1 MATKANDKSRELME
15 AYNQA
20 VSSAFRAA
28 DAGIAQSAAAVKV
41 FSEAAEAERR
51 ELGKMAAQAADCAHT
66 RSENL
71 TTAMQGMMTPSF
83 PASAEAK
90 ESIGKIIEGEMAFYQ
105 SLTKSWIDY
114 LTGFESRRNAVA
126 KAVIEGGASAIESG
140 QAAVK
145 SAAKYGEAFL
155 DWSFSA
161 TPGMDDAAEG
171 KR

>member
-1 MATKANDKSRELME
+1 MASDKSKELME

-20 VSSAFRAA
+20 ISSTFAAA
-28 DAGIAQSAAAVKV
+28 DAGIAQGAAAVKV
-41 FSEAAEAERR
+41 LSAAAEAERQ
-51 ELGKMAAQAADCAHT
+51 ELGKMAAHTADCARA

-71 TTAMQGMMTPSF
+71 TSAMQGMMTPSF
-83 PASAEAK
+83 PAAAETK
-90 ESIGKIIEGEMAFYQ
+90 ESISKIIEGEMAFYQ

-126 KAVIEGGASAIESG
+126 KSVMEGSASAIESG
-140 QAAVK
+140 QAAVN
-145 SAAKYGEAFL
+145 SAARYGEAFL

-171 KR
+171 KS